1 MKISPLLEYHHHAGF
16 QVSAYRGSETL
27 EYAGEETSP
36 ASSQL
41 PALYDASWRSA
52 LAVSGADARK
62 WLNGMITANVRDLTP
77 GRVAPSFQLD
87 PKGHILAMFDVA
99 CVGADEFF
107 LLSDEPQAAGLEE
120 RLRRFVFISKLT
132 LEDRSEQFSP
142 LLVRSEALA
151 ALVGLGITA
160 PAPGACTAWGEG
172 WMVASAAGVEIWQPP
187 AATVALWRQ
196 LAPAIESGG
205 WKQYERRRVLDGE
218 PAYGAEITGAELVQ
232 ETGELARLDYT
243 KGCYVGQEIV
253 ERVRARGAVHRHL
266 ARLRFEAAMAAGTAV
281 EVEGAAVGRITS
293 VTSGEG
299 GSYIALGYMR
309 DPHAATGT
317 MVTAGGVKG
326 EVRS

>member
-1 MKISPLLEYHHHAGF
+1 LEK
-16 QVSAYRGSETL
+16 T
-27 EYAGEETSP
+27 GEETGP
-36 ASSQL
+36 APLQS
-41 PALYDASWRSA
+41 PALYDASWRSV

-99 CVGADEFF
+99 CVGADEFL
-107 LLSDEPQAAGLEE
+107 LLSDEAQTAGLEE

-132 LEDRSEQFSP
+132 LADRSEQFSP

-151 ALVGLGITA
+151 ALAGLGITA
-160 PAPGACTAWGEG
+160 PAPGACADLGEG
-172 WMVASAAGVEIWQPP
+172 GGWMAATAAGVEIWRPP
-187 AATVALWRQ
+187 AATVGLWRQ
-196 LAPAIESGG
+196 LAPAIEPGG
-205 WKQYERRRVLDGE
+205 WRQYERQRILDGE
-218 PAYGAEITGAELVQ
+218 PAYGAEITGAELAQ

-266 ARLRFEAAMAAGTAV
+266 VRLRLEAAVAAGTTV
-281 EVEGAAVGRITS
+281 EVAGAAAGRITS
-293 VTSGEG
+293 VTSPNGHS

-317 MVTAGGVKG
+317 TVTAGGVAG